1 MWRGRPSSQLSGLGG
16 TNLTLAGKALGS
28 PSKSVCARA
37 CVCMSALECMC
48 TQVCVA
54 FCSQKMSVGQA
65 GLERNGPEAEWAGGD
80 RGGAG
85 VYKEEGQNG
94 LGGEGLREAD
104 YR

>member
-1 MWRGRPSSQLSGLGG
+1 
-16 TNLTLAGKALGS
+16 
-28 PSKSVCARA
+28 
-37 CVCMSALECMC
+37 
-48 TQVCVA
+48 
-54 FCSQKMSVGQA
+54 MSVGQA